1 MKKLVILPVLF
12 FCFQYGWSQGIPMI
26 QTDQLTYWKNN
37 TSDTVYVLNFWA
49 TWCGPCVAEL
59 PEFEKLNENYKG
71 KNVQVVLIST
81 DFKRNLENEVKSFV
95 EEKKLKSR
103 VVFLNEPRANDYI
116 NLVNPDWSGAIP
128 ATLIIANNKGY
139 QRFFEKKLSYEE
151 LEAAVKAAL

>member
-1 MKKLVILPVLF
+1 
-12 FCFQYGWSQGIPMI
+12 MI